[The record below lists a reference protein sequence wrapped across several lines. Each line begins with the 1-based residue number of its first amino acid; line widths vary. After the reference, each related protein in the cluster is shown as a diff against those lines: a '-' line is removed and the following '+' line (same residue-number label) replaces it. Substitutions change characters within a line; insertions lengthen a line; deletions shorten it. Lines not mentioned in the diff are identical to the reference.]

1 MRATGTTTAATISG
15 VLASL
20 RDTVRPAT
28 SWMQRNKTATA
39 LLIGLVWGVVT
50 AVRMLWPPAVGL
62 ADSGDGLRLM
72 CQIGVAPGGQRTAS
86 PGAFWEPFWP
96 DHRYFGEACGVPG
109 TGETYTSS
117 ELILLR
123 AAEWLGVMFGPPG
136 GFDLRLLALLC
147 AVLVGAGV
155 ALWTLALPPSV
166 SMPARLLIA
175 CVVGLIMVDSGIA
188 RFYASPYSEPAALL
202 GVMLLCP
209 ALLWLLRQRRYT
221 WGALVAVAGL
231 GAFAMLAKTQM
242 VSVLPVLCVVLL
254 LRPSMPTRWRGTGS
268 WWRLRL
274 PALGLAGALI
284 VLAAVHL
291 ADQPKRYTEV
301 SAYGELFDMI
311 LPLSQD
317 PAGDLAWFDLDPSL
331 ANGSG
336 TTINSSDSVVY
347 EPSYAGFADRV
358 TPARIGLFYL
368 THPGRLGKLADT
380 GMRGMASYNTE
391 TYLASYTADSGMPA
405 FTTDSRI
412 PVVTWVFSIYRDVP
426 ALIMLH
432 WLVMLALF
440 LYVTFGDNRRG
451 GHRPLGLLGLV
462 LMAML
467 TIQFWTV
474 LLTDGAHEIS
484 RNMIVTDLLL
494 FMTVPVAIGVLAH
507 RGHIRKEEPRRQSEK
522 SEGELSA
529 SVS

>member
-1 MRATGTTTAATISG
+1 MRETGATVVTTISG
-15 VLASL
+15 VLAGL
-20 RDTVRPAT
+20 RDVLRPVT
-28 SWMQRNKTATA
+28 SWMRRNKTAAA
-39 LLIGLVWGVVT
+39 LLVGLAWGVVT

-72 CQIGVAPGGQRTAS
+72 CQIGVAPSGQGTAS

-109 TGETYTSS
+109 TGETYSSS

-123 AAEWLGVMFGPPG
+123 AAEWLGVLFGPSG
-136 GFDLRLLALLC
+136 GFDLRFLALVC

-155 ALWTLALPPSV
+155 TLWMVALPPSV
-166 SMPARLLIA
+166 SMPMRLLIA

-231 GAFAMLAKTQM
+231 GAFAMLARTQM
-242 VSVLPVLCVVLL
+242 VSLLPVLCVVLL
-254 LRPSMPTRWRGTGS
+254 LRPSVPARWRGTGS

-274 PALGLAGALI
+274 PALGLVGALV

-291 ADQPKRYTEV
+291 ASQPKRYTEV

-331 ANGSG
+331 VDGSG

-358 TPARIGLFYL
+358 TPARIGLFHL
-368 THPGRLGKLADT
+368 THPGMLGKLADT

-391 TYLASYTADSGMPA
+391 TYLAGYSADSGMPA
-405 FTTDSRI
+405 FTADSRI
-412 PVVTWVFSIYRDVP
+412 SVVTWVFSIYRDVP
-426 ALIMLH
+426 ALVMLH
-432 WLVMLALF
+432 WLAVLALF
-440 LYVTFGDNRRG
+440 LYVTFGARRTG

-462 LMAML
+462 LVAML

-474 LLTDGAHEIS
+474 LLTGGVHEIS
-484 RNMIVTDLLL
+484 RNMVVTDLLL

-507 RGHIRKEEPRRQSEK
+507 RGHIRQEEARQQ
-522 SEGELSA
+522 GELSA
-529 SVS
+529 PVS

>member
-1 MRATGTTTAATISG
+1 MRETVATTISG
-15 VLASL
+15 VLAVL
-20 RDTVRPAT
+20 RPVT
-28 SWMQRNKTATA
+28 SWMRRNKTATA
-39 LLIGLVWGVVT
+39 LLVGLAWGVLT

-72 CQIGVAPGGQRTAS
+72 CQLGVAPGGQGTAS

-96 DHRYFGEACGVPG
+96 DYRYFGEACGVPG
-109 TGETYTSS
+109 TGETYASS

-123 AAEWLGVMFGPPG
+123 AAEWLGVLFGPSG
-136 GFDLRLLALLC
+136 GFDLRFLALVC
-147 AVLVGAGV
+147 ALLVGAGV
-155 ALWTLALPPSV
+155 ALWMLALPPSV
-166 SMPARLLIA
+166 SLPMRLLIA

-231 GAFAMLAKTQM
+231 GAFVMLARTQM
-242 VSVLPVLCVVLL
+242 VSVLPVLCAVLL
-254 LRPSMPTRWRGTGS
+254 LRPSVPARWRGTGS

-274 PALGLAGALI
+274 PALGLAGALV

-291 ADQPKRYTEV
+291 ASQPKRYTEV

-331 ANGSG
+331 AQGSG
-336 TTINSSDSVVY
+336 TTINSPDSVVY

-368 THPGRLGKLADT
+368 THPSRLGRLADT

-391 TYLASYTADSGMPA
+391 TYLASYSADSGMPA
-405 FTTDSRI
+405 FTTDSRV

-426 ALIMLH
+426 ALVMLH
-432 WLVMLALF
+432 WLAVLALF
-440 LYVTFGDNRRG
+440 LYVTFGARRTG

-462 LMAML
+462 LVAML
-467 TIQFWTV
+467 TIQFWTA
-474 LLTDGAHEIS
+474 LLTGGAHEIS
-484 RNMIVTDLLL
+484 RNMVVTDLLL
-494 FMTVPVAIGVLAH
+494 FLTVPVVIGVLAH
-507 RGHIRKEEPRRQSEK
+507 RGHIRKEEQAEP
-522 SEGELSA
+522 
-529 SVS
+529 SVSVS

>member
-1 MRATGTTTAATISG
+1 MRATGTSRL
-15 VLASL
+15 LAGL
-20 RDTVRPAT
+20 HDTLRPAT
-28 SWMQRNKTATA
+28 SWLRRHTTAAA
-39 LLIGLVWGVVT
+39 LLTGLVWGVVA
-50 AVRMLWPPAVGL
+50 AVRMLWPPAAGL

-72 CQIGVAPGGQRTAS
+72 CQLGVAPGGQGTAS
-86 PGAFWEPFWP
+86 PGAFWAPFWP

-123 AAEWLGVMFGPPG
+123 AAEWLGVLFGPSG
-136 GFDLRLLALLC
+136 GLDLRFLALLC

-155 ALWTLALPPSV
+155 ALWMLALPSSV

-254 LRPSMPTRWRGTGS
+254 LRPSMPARWRGTGS
-268 WWRLRL
+268 WWRVRL
-274 PALGLAGALI
+274 PALGLVGALV
-284 VLAAVHL
+284 VLATVYL
-291 ADQPKRYTEV
+291 ANQPKRYTEV
-301 SAYGELFDMI
+301 GAYGELFDMI

-331 ANGSG
+331 AAGSG
-336 TTINSSDSVVY
+336 TTINSPDSVVY

-368 THPGRLGKLADT
+368 THPGRLGRLMDT
-380 GMRGMASYNTE
+380 GMRGMASYDTE
-391 TYLASYTADSGMPA
+391 TYLASYSADSGMPA
-405 FTTDSRI
+405 FTTDSRV
-412 PVVTWVFSIYRDVP
+412 PVVSWVFSIYRDVP
-426 ALIMLH
+426 ALVMLH
-432 WLVMLALF
+432 WLAMLALF
-440 LYVTFGDNRRG
+440 LYATFGARGTG
-451 GHRPLGLLGLV
+451 GHRPLGLLGLAIV
-462 LMAML
+462 AML
-467 TIQFWTV
+467 TTQFWTV
-474 LLTDGAHEIS
+474 LLTGGAHEIS
-484 RNMIVTDLLL
+484 MNMVVTDLLL

-507 RGHIRKEEPRRQSEK
+507 RGRIRKEEARQRD
-522 SEGELSA
+522 ELS
-529 SVS
+529 VPVG